1 MTEEIRNRRRHFR
14 FNAEKGSLGLRKSRS
29 GENLGDI
36 LNISYG
42 GIAYRYVPQMVQP
55 DSEFQFDM
63 FFAGNRALLLNGVTT
78 EIIYDF
84 DASEVFQ
91 VSSGMYRV
99 CGIKFTLMGEKHK
112 YQIEQCIKKYT
123 FIKQYMN

>member
-1 MTEEIRNRRRHFR
+1 MPEETHNRRRHFR
-14 FNAEKGSLGLRKSRS
+14 FNAEKGSLGLRKSRCS
-29 GENLGDI
+29 KNLGDI

-63 FFAGNRALLLNGVTT
+63 FLAGNRALLLNGITF

-84 DASEVFQ
+84 DASEIFQ
-91 VSSGMYRV
+91 VDSGRDRV
-99 CGIKFTLMGEKHK
+99 CGIKFMHMGAERT

-123 FIKQYMN
+123 LIKHYIN